1 MLRVRAEAQ
10 NAVGWR
16 GDSVKPRRRGPILF
30 GLWLMVVLLAAAG
43 TIHSFAKSEP
53 MAPAEPDA
61 GPLAAGLVSAV
72 DQAGDAQDTPEA
84 DVKFEHISVEQGL
97 SEGSVHCVFQDSTGF
112 LWFCT
117 EDGLNRYDGHD
128 FTVYRPGHEQ
138 NTLTAN
144 YVHSVCESPEG
155 VLWIATT
162 GGGLDRLNLRTGQ
175 FSNYSSLTNIR
186 PSSDWLTTLLCDQD
200 GAVWI
205 GHTAVGL
212 DRFHPTTNQFTRY
225 RHVEDEPRSLSAGAV
240 HAIFRD
246 REGVLWI
253 GTDSGLD
260 RGDPI
265 GQRFIH
271 YQHDPQDPHS
281 LSGTSVRAIHQDREG
296 TLWIGTDSGL
306 DRFDRQ
312 EEGFLH
318 YQHDPKDPHSLSHN
332 SVRAIF
338 EDREGVLWIGTDDG
352 LNTFDRQGERFVRY
366 QNDPSDPNSLSANW
380 IWSIYQDQEGQ
391 VWFGTYSGGVNKY
404 DRFAERFAH
413 YGGRPGDSNSL
424 SNSHVWSIYE
434 DLNGILWI
442 GTNGGGLDR
451 FDRAEGTVTHYQ
463 HNPDDPHSLGD
474 NVVRAIQP
482 DGAGG
487 LWIGTD
493 GGGLDRFD
501 PQTERFTHYRHDPGD
516 PYSLSHNAIR
526 VLYLDSEGVLWI
538 GMNGGGVNRFD
549 ARTERFVRYWAD
561 FNQPGGLRGGSVWS
575 ITEDEEGMLWF
586 GTAGAGLNKLDRD
599 TGQFTWYE
607 HDPSDIMLCL
617 HEDRAGR
624 LWIATYGNGLYE
636 LDRRTETFS
645 VYREEDGLAS
655 NAVYG
660 ILEDSSGT
668 LWISSNN
675 GLSRFDPRTG
685 TFRNYDTSDG
695 LQSKEF
701 STGAYHKSPSG
712 EMFFGG
718 IQGFNAFYPERIRE
732 DNPYVPPVVLTSLT
746 QGGEPLDV
754 GLAASNVQAFTLDW
768 PNNFFEFEFAAL
780 SFSRPE
786 KNQHAYMLDGFDKDW
801 VQAGTKR
808 SGRYTNLPGGT
819 YTLRIKGSNGEAV
832 WNHEGTAVRVT
843 VVPPFWQTWLFR
855 VIVLVVLVAG
865 AVGVYRQRV
874 RNVEARSRELEEE
887 VQERTQ
893 EIEQRRQVA
902 EGLRDILAVIN
913 SNRPLDEV
921 LDHIIAQ
928 ASRMLGA
935 GATVLH
941 RIERK
946 RKLVAI
952 QASSGLPD
960 ALEGVSAIPFD
971 ASWADD
977 AILSHQPYV
986 IPDLGEMAAAEEGAD
1001 DDPLVKQWLDVTG
1014 QYYRSFLAVPLIVEG
1029 QVDHC
1034 IAFYYAEPQAFS
1046 EEDLGLAVALA
1057 DQAALAIE
1065 NAQLHERAKEL
1076 AVVEERQRLARDLH
1090 DAVSQTLFSASLIAE
1105 TLPDLWGISPD
1116 EVGELLLKLRQLSRG
1131 ALAEMRAL
1139 LMELRPAALAEA
1151 SLKEL
1156 LRQLAQAAAGREG
1169 IPVSVTVDE
1178 TCDLPSEVRIALYR
1192 IAQEALNNVVKH
1204 AQASRVEV
1212 SLRCAPPL
1220 SPPEAGE
1227 KTADLSRSMGTPLS
1241 PQQAGGKAA
1250 GQVKRVELVIRD
1262 DGIGFDPDNVAPERL
1277 GLGIMHER
1285 AEAIGARLVIESQPG
1300 RGTQIAVVWAAD
1312 KGQSAEGK
1320 VS

>member
-1 MLRVRAEAQ
+1 MLRDVAEGQ
-10 NAVGWR
+10 NVVGWT
-16 GDSVKPRRRGPILF
+16 GDSVKSRRRGPILF
-30 GLWLMVVLLAAAG
+30 GLWLTVVLLAAAG
-43 TIHSFAKSEP
+43 TIHSSAKSAP
-53 MAPAEPDA
+53 MPPAEADA
-61 GPLAAGLVSAV
+61 GPLAAGL
-72 DQAGDAQDTPEA
+72 AGAAGQTGGVQPAPEA
-84 DVKFEHISVEQGL
+84 DLKFERISVEQGL
-97 SEGSVHCVFQDSTGF
+97 SESSVHCTYQDSTGF

-117 EDGLNRYDGHD
+117 EDGLNKYDGHD
-128 FTVYRPGHEQ
+128 FTVYQPGYQQ
-138 NTLTAN
+138 NTITGN
-144 YVHSVCESPEG
+144 YVRSVCESPGG
-155 VLWIATT
+155 VLWIATM
-162 GGGLDRLNLRTGQ
+162 GGGLDRLNLETGR
-175 FSNYSSLTNIR
+175 FSNYSSLTDIR
-186 PSSDWLTTLLCDQD
+186 PSSDWLTTLLCDHD
-200 GAVWI
+200 GAIWI

-212 DRFHPTTNQFTRY
+212 DRFDPTTNQFTRY
-225 RHVEDEPRSLSAGAV
+225 RHVEDEPRSLSSGEV

-246 REGVLWI
+246 REGVLWV

-271 YQHDPQDPHS
+271 Y
-281 LSGTSVRAIHQDREG
+281 R
-296 TLWIGTDSGL
+296 
-306 DRFDRQ
+306 
-312 EEGFLH
+312 
-318 YQHDPKDPHSLSHN
+318 HDPKDPHSLSHN

-338 EDREGVLWIGTDDG
+338 EDREGVLWIGTDGGLDRFDRQEELFVHYQHDPQDPHSLSHSSVRAIFEDREGVLWIGTDDG
-352 LNTFDRQGERFVRY
+352 LNTLDRQREQFARY
-366 QNDPSDPNSLSANW
+366 QNDPSDPSSLSNNW
-380 IWSIYQDQEGQ
+380 IWSIYQDREGQ
-391 VWFGTYSGGVNKY
+391 VWFGTYGGGVNKY
-404 DRFAERFAH
+404 DLFSERFAH
-413 YGGRPGDSNSL
+413 YRARPGDPNSL
-424 SNSHVWSIYE
+424 SNNHIWSIYE
-434 DLNGILWI
+434 DREGILWI

-451 FDRAEGTVTHYQ
+451 FNRAEGTVTHYQ
-463 HNPDDPHSLGD
+463 HDPADTDSLGH

-482 DGAGG
+482 DGGGG

-501 PQTERFTHYRHDPGD
+501 PETEQFTHYRYDPD
-516 PYSLSHNAIR
+516 DAHSLSYNTIR
-526 VLYLDSEGVLWI
+526 ALYRDSRGLLWI
-538 GMNGGGVNRFD
+538 GTHGGGVSRFD
-549 ARTERFVRYWAD
+549 PGTERFVRYRPD
-561 FNQPGGLRGGSVWS
+561 FNQPGRLRGDSVWS
-575 ITEDEEGMLWF
+575 ITEDREGALWF
-586 GTAGAGLNKLDRD
+586 GTAGAGLNKLDRN

-607 HDPSDIMLCL
+607 HDPSDVMLCL
-617 HEDRAGR
+617 HKDRTGQ
-624 LWIATYGNGLYE
+624 LWIATYGNGLYRF
-636 LDRRTETFS
+636 DRQTETFS

-660 ILEDSSGT
+660 ILEDNGET

-675 GLSRFDPRTG
+675 GLSRFDPQTE
-685 TFRNYDTSDG
+685 TFRNYDASDG
-695 LQSKEF
+695 LQSQEF
-701 STGAYHKSPSG
+701 SAGAYYRSPGG

-718 IQGFNAFYPERIRE
+718 IGGFNAFYPERIRE

-754 GLAASNVQAFTLDW
+754 GLAASSLEAFTLNW

-808 SGRYTNLPGGT
+808 FGRYTNLPGGT

-832 WNHEGTAVRVT
+832 WNDEGTAVRVA

-874 RNVEARSRELEEE
+874 RSVEARSWELEEE

-941 RIERK
+941 QIERT

-952 QASSGLPD
+952 HASSGLPD
-960 ALEGVSAIPFD
+960 ALAGVKAIPFD
-971 ASWADD
+971 ASWADE
-977 AILSHQPYV
+977 AILSRQPYL

-1034 IAFYYAEPQAFS
+1034 IAFYYTEPQAFS
-1046 EEDLGLAVALA
+1046 EEELGLAVALA

-1065 NAQLHERAKEL
+1065 NARLHERAKEL

-1105 TLPDLWGISPD
+1105 TLPDLWRISPD

-1156 LRQLAQAAAGREG
+1156 LRQIAQAAAGREG

-1178 TCDLPSEVRIALYR
+1178 PCDLPTDVRIALYR

-1220 SPPEAGE
+1220 SPPQVGGR
-1227 KTADLSRSMGTPLS
+1227 TTDLSLPMGTPLS
-1241 PQQAGGKAA
+1241 PQQAGGKVA
-1250 GQVKRVELVIRD
+1250 GQVRRVELVIRD
-1262 DGIGFDPDNVAPERL
+1262 DGIGFDPDSVAPERL
-1277 GLGIMHER
+1277 GLGIMRER
-1285 AEAIGARLVIESQPG
+1285 AGAVGAGFAIDSQPG
-1300 RGTQIAVVWAAD
+1300 RGTQIAVVWTAD
-1312 KGQSAEGK
+1312 GGQCTEGG
-1320 VS
+1320 VL